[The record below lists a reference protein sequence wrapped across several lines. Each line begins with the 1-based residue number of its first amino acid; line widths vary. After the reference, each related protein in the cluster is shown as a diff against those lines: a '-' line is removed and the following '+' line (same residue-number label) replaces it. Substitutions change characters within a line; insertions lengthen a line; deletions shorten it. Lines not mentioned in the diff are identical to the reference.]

1 MHTHIKSLPKVEGL
15 PAVKISGALS
25 TSDNDNFSCDEEV
38 QVVSPSLCSESST
51 ATTDSISS
59 DSDSQED
66 DHGELLDNPV
76 DDPELG
82 AFLMDTFDS
91 LLETPFEAV

>member
-1 MHTHIKSLPKVEGL
+1 MHAHLFIL

-25 TSDNDNFSCDEEV
+25 TSDKDKSSYDDVEA
-38 QVVSPSLCSESST
+38 VSPSLGSVSTSS
-51 ATTDSISS
+51 DSVS
-59 DSDSQED
+59 DSDSQD
-66 DHGELLDNPV
+66 ELLNSPV

-82 AFLMDTFDS
+82 EFLMDTFDS